1 MFFRMWGHSRF
12 GMRQL
17 FPLTHSRK
25 RSRRRLLGLESLE
38 ERRLLAATIFVATT
52 GNDTSGTGSM
62 AAPYATLARALTAAE
77 GGDTVTLRGGTY
89 TGGARIRVPG
99 LTIQSQPGEWAIITA
114 PINNANIDSA
124 VRFEADASGGR
135 LSRLEITGGY
145 YYGVMLQTT
154 WDWGP
159 TVPKYGA
166 SNITI
171 TDCKIHDTGR
181 DCIKLTPLC
190 NDVTIQRSEIYNSGR
205 RDASNAEGIDNV
217 NANRLIVQDCY
228 IHDIATNGLYAKG
241 GATGC
246 IIQRNVISN
255 CGVGG
260 IMVGFYTDAEYFST
274 GTNPGYYENIDGIVR
289 NNIIMNTQMTGIG
302 LYASLRAQV
311 FNNTLVNVAQTA
323 QAAVLFAAGEIY
335 FDTNPVPLLVP
346 NRGTSF
352 QNNIV
357 VQSAASSRDM
367 FQIRSDGLAGA
378 ITANHNRYYHAGTT
392 AVFED
397 DRDGSLFTGNLAQW
411 RTHSAGESGSSEGNP
426 QLDSNHHLAA
436 GSPCIDA
443 GITLGSVT
451 EDIDREART
460 TLTDIGADEWAGQLA
475 AGVLQFSAAR
485 YDVGESAGEAFV
497 TVTRSGNTATVATV
511 RYATSNGTAT
521 NGSDYRSTA
530 GTLSF
535 AVGESSATVRIPIT
549 NDTVHEANETVLLAL
564 GGPTGATLG
573 SIGTAILTIV
583 DNDPA
588 PTLPAV
594 SFALLSSRGSEA
606 TSPLFDVRLSAPSSQ
621 RVTVRY
627 SLVAGT
633 ATPRSDY
640 TPISGT
646 LTFEPG
652 QTVRRVRVPVM
663 NDTLVEANETFSVR
677 LASPVNA
684 TMGANITHAYTILD
698 DDARRSVSF
707 AVASSQ
713 GSEDASPQIAVR
725 LSAASGRIVTVGYT
739 AAGGSATA
747 GVDFSL
753 PAGSVTF
760 QPGETVKFLP
770 LVVVNDSQAEQS
782 ETIRVTLSSVTN
794 ARLGTDITHTYTIL
808 DNDQT
813 VGAAI
818 GHLTWRG
825 ADGHLYRVGVQEG
838 VGPDGVVQE
847 DLSARL
853 NALSPGSNDRSL
865 SISPD
870 GKWMALETDRF
881 GIGGW
886 TGLALVR
893 SDLSSGEAIR
903 VGGNVIHPE
912 GKVAVASGG
921 NLIVYSAGDG
931 PHTRDLWAIR
941 RSGGAWS
948 TPRLLTGASPYAF
961 HSDPSIA
968 ADGTTVLFDAGHQPY
983 AGAGTALAE
992 VHTDGTAFRVVLTP
1006 AGSPAGLPKTGAL
1019 HSPGYAP
1026 DGSIVF
1032 EADWN
1037 GERIWRLRKGETV
1050 PVQVGNFDNDNS
1062 PVVLPDGRIASLW
1075 LGRAGNIGNHELKIM
1090 SADGSRF
1097 FTLLTGQD
1105 IMDIGLGAGL

>member
-1 MFFRMWGHSRF
+1 
-12 GMRQL
+12 
-17 FPLTHSRK
+17 
-25 RSRRRLLGLESLE
+25 LGLERLE
-38 ERRLLAATIFVATT
+38 ERRLLAANIFVATT
-52 GNDTSGTGSM
+52 GSDTSGSGSM

-77 GGDTVTLRGGTY
+77 AGDTVTLRGGTY
-89 TGGARIRVPG
+89 TGGARIRVPD
-99 LTIQSQPGEWAIITA
+99 LTIQSQPGEWAVIAA
-114 PINNANIDSA
+114 PMNNANIDSA

-171 TDCKIHDTGR
+171 SDCKIHDTGR

-190 NDVTIQRSEIYNSGR
+190 NDVTIERSEIFNSGR
-205 RDASNAEGIDNV
+205 RDSSNAEGIDNV
-217 NANRLIVQDCY
+217 NANRLVVQDCY

-289 NNIIMNTQMTGIG
+289 NNIIVNTQMTGIG

-323 QAAVLFAAGEIY
+323 QAAVLMSAGEIY

-357 VQSAASSRDM
+357 VQSSASSRDM
-367 FQIRSDGLAGA
+367 FQIRSDGLVGA
-378 ITANHNRYYHAGTT
+378 LTSNHNRYYHAGTT

-397 DRDGSLFTGNLAQW
+397 DRAGSLFTGNLAQW
-411 RTHSAGESGSSEGNP
+411 RTHSAGDSSSSEGNP

-451 EDIDREART
+451 DDIDRQART
-460 TLTDIGADEWAGQLA
+460 APTDIGADEWSGQLA

-485 YDVGESAGEAFV
+485 YEVGESAGEAVV
-497 TVTRSGNTATVATV
+497 TVTRSGSTATVATV

-535 AVGESSATVRIPIT
+535 AVGESSATVRIPIF
-549 NDTVHEANETVLLAL
+549 NDTVHEANETVLLGL

-573 SIGTAILTIV
+573 SIRSAILTIV
-583 DNDPA
+583 DNDPQ

-594 SFALLSSRGSEA
+594 NFALLGSRGSEA
-606 TSPLFDVRLSAPSSQ
+606 TSPLFEVRLSTPSSQ
-621 RVTVRY
+621 PVTVRY
-627 SLVAGT
+627 SVVPGT
-633 ATPRSDY
+633 ATPRRDY
-640 TPISGT
+640 TPVSGT
-646 LTFEPG
+646 LTFQPG
-652 QTVRRVRVPVM
+652 QTVRRFRVPVT

-684 TMGANITHAYTILD
+684 TLGAGTAHAYTILD
-698 DDARRSVSF
+698 DDARRIVSF
-707 AVASSQ
+707 AAASSQ
-713 GSEDASPQIAVR
+713 GTEDTSPQIAVR
-725 LSAASGRIVTVGYT
+725 LSAASGRIVTVGY
-739 AAGGSATA
+739 AATGGSATA
-747 GVDFSL
+747 GTDFSL

-782 ETIRVTLSSVTN
+782 ETIRVTLTSVTN
-794 ARLGTDITHTYTIL
+794 GRLGAGITHTYTIL
-808 DNDQT
+808 DNDQAVEVNT
-813 VGAAI
+813 
-818 GHLTWRG
+818 GHIAWRS
-825 ADGHLYRVGVQEG
+825 ADGRIYRVGAQEG
-838 VGPDGVVQE
+838 AAPE

-853 NALSPGSNDRSL
+853 NALSRGSNDRSL

-870 GKWMALETDRF
+870 GAWMVLETDRF
-881 GIGGW
+881 GIGDW
-886 TGLALVR
+886 TALALVR

-903 VGGNVIHPE
+903 AGGNLIHPE

-921 NLIVYSAGDG
+921 NLVVYASGDG

-941 RSGGAWS
+941 RTGGAWS
-948 TPRLLTGASPYAF
+948 TPLLLTGASPYAF

-968 ADGTTVLFDAGHQPY
+968 ADGTTVVFDAGNQPY
-983 AGAGTALAE
+983 GGAGTAIAE
-992 VHTDGTAFRVVLTP
+992 VHTDGSAFRVVLTP

-1037 GERIWRLRKGETV
+1037 GERIWRLQKGATV

-1075 LGRAGNIGNHELKIM
+1075 LGRAGNTGNHELKIM

-1097 FTLLTGQD
+1097 YTLLIGQD

>member
-1 MFFRMWGHSRF
+1 MVLRTWAHVLVGTRPRFPALSR
-12 GMRQL
+12 
-17 FPLTHSRK
+17 RK
-25 RSRRRLLGLESLE
+25 SRRRSLELEHLE
-38 ERRLLAATIFVATT
+38 ERRLLAANVFVATT
-52 GNDTSGTGSM
+52 GSDTSGTGSL
-62 AAPYATLARALTAAE
+62 AAPYATLARALAAAAA
-77 GGDTVTLRGGTY
+77 GDTVTLRGGTY
-89 TGGARIRVPG
+89 TGGVRIDVPG
-99 LTIQSQPGEWAIITA
+99 ITIQSQPGEWAVVTA
-114 PINNANIDSA
+114 PLNNANIDSTI
-124 VRFEADASGGR
+124 RFEAAASGGR

-159 TVPKYGA
+159 TVPTYGA

-205 RDASNAEGIDNV
+205 RDSSNAEGIDNV
-217 NANRLIVQDCY
+217 NANRLVVQDCY

-246 IIQRNVISN
+246 IIQRNVIAN

-274 GTNPGYYENIDGIVR
+274 DVNPGYYENIDGIIR
-289 NNIIMNTQMTGIG
+289 NNIIVNTQMTGIG
-302 LYASLRAQV
+302 MYASLRAQV

-323 QAAVLFAAGEIY
+323 QAAVLFSAGEIY
-335 FDTNPVPLLVP
+335 FDRNPVPLLVP
-346 NRGTSF
+346 NREASF

-367 FQIRSDGLAGA
+367 FQIRSNGLVGGF
-378 ITANHNRYYHAGTT
+378 TVNHNRYYHAGSS

-426 QLDSNHHLAA
+426 QLDASHHLAA
-436 GSPCIDA
+436 GSPCVDA
-443 GITLGSVT
+443 GVTLTAVA
-451 EDIDREART
+451 EDIDQEARVG
-460 TLTDIGADEWAGQLA
+460 LTDIGADEWSGQLSV
-475 AGVLQFSAAR
+475 GVLQFSASM
-485 YDVGESAGEAFV
+485 YDVGESAGEAV
-497 TVTRSGNTATVATV
+497 LMVTRSGNPGTAATV
-511 RYATSNGTAT
+511 RYTTSNGSATA
-521 NGSDYRSTA
+521 GSDYSAAA

-535 AVGESSATVRIPIT
+535 AVGESSTTLRIPIM
-549 NDTVHEANETVLLAL
+549 NDSVHEASETVLVAL
-564 GGPTGATLG
+564 SGPTGATLG
-573 SIGTAILTIV
+573 SIGTAMLTIV
-583 DNDPA
+583 DNDPP

-594 SFALLSSRGSEA
+594 SFALLSSHGSERV
-606 TSPLFDVRLSAPSSQ
+606 SPQFDVRLSTPSSQ
-621 RVTVRY
+621 RVTVRFA
-627 SLVAGT
+627 LVAGT
-633 ATPRSDY
+633 ATPRRDY
-640 TPISGT
+640 TPTSGT

-652 QTVRRVRVPVM
+652 QSVQRIRVPVM
-663 NDTLVEANETFSVR
+663 NDTLREANETFSVR

-684 TMGANITHAYTILD
+684 TLGAGTTHTYTILD

-707 AVASSQ
+707 AVASAH
-713 GSEDASPQIAVR
+713 GSEDATPRIAVR
-725 LSAASGRIVTVGYT
+725 LSAASGRIVTVGYAATGGT
-739 AAGGSATA
+739 ATS
-747 GVDFSL
+747 GVDFTL

-760 QPGETVKFLP
+760 QPGETVKYLP
-770 LVVVNDSQAEQS
+770 VVIVNDTLAEPS
-782 ETIRVTLSSVTN
+782 ETFRVTLSSVTN
-794 ARLGTDITHTYTIL
+794 ASLGAGITHTYTIV
-808 DNDQT
+808 DNDQA
-813 VGAAI
+813 VGVSV
-818 GHLTWRG
+818 GHLAWRS
-825 ADGHLYRVGVQEG
+825 ADGHIYRVGVQEG
-838 VGPDGVVQE
+838 AVQE

-853 NALSPGSNDRSL
+853 NTLSPGSNDRSL

-870 GKWMALETDRF
+870 GQWMVLETDRF
-881 GIGGW
+881 GIGDW

-893 SDLSSGEAIR
+893 SDLSWGEAIR
-903 VGGNVIHPE
+903 VDGNVIHAE

-941 RSGGAWS
+941 RSGSVWG
-948 TPRLLTGASPYAF
+948 TPLLLTGASPYAF

-968 ADGTTVLFDAGHQPY
+968 ADGTTVVFDAGNQPY
-983 AGAGTALAE
+983 AGSGTAIAE
-992 VHTDGTAFRVVLTP
+992 VHTDGSGWRVVLTP
-1006 AGSPAGLPKTGAL
+1006 AGSPAGSPRSGAL

-1037 GERIWRLRKGETV
+1037 GERIWRLRKAETV
-1050 PVQVGNFDNDNS
+1050 PVQVGSFDNDNS

-1075 LGRAGNIGNHELKIM
+1075 LGRAGNNGNHELKIM

-1105 IMDIGLGAGL
+1105 IADTGLGVGL